1 MRQRGD
7 TAPKAAGCSGDHPPC
22 WGTYKQQIMKK
33 VLYTIILPLLTA
45 LIWGTAFTMQ
55 RMAVEHLSPFSLNG
69 IRFTMGGLLLV
80 AVNFVRA
87 KRFGLRV
94 TNWKKLITGS
104 LCCGLAL
111 AIASDVQQFGV
122 IHATAGK
129 AGFITS
135 LYMVLVPVLGLFLKK
150 RVGLRIWIS
159 VVIALFGLYFLSVT
173 EGFSVIPTDG
183 FLLCAA
189 LMFAVQILFIDYF
202 VTTEDSL
209 CLSCGQFLV
218 AGIVSAA
225 VAFFT
230 DSTAMSDV
238 MAVFWPLMYMGVM
251 STAIAY
257 TLQVL
262 ALKYGD
268 PTPVTLICS
277 LESVFSVA
285 AGALILHEVLS
296 GRELLGCGLML
307 FAVVLAELP
316 EGFFAKSR
324 K

>member
-1 MRQRGD
+1 
-7 TAPKAAGCSGDHPPC
+7 
-22 WGTYKQQIMKK
+22 MKK
-33 VLYTIILPLLTA
+33 ALYTIILPLLTA
-45 LIWGTAFTMQ
+45 LIWGTAFSMQ
-55 RMAVEHLSPFSLNG
+55 RMAVEHLTPFSLNG
-69 IRFTMGGLLLV
+69 IRFTMGGLLLA
-80 AVNFVRA
+80 AVNLVRA
-87 KRFGLRV
+87 KRFGLKV
-94 TNWKKLITGS
+94 TSWKKLIAGS

-111 AIASDVQQFGV
+111 AVASDVQQFGV

-135 LYMVLVPVLGLFLKK
+135 LYMVLVPVFGLFLRR
-150 RVGLRIWIS
+150 RVRLRIWIA
-159 VVIALFGLYFLSVT
+159 VAIALAGLYFLSVT

-189 LMFAVQILFIDYF
+189 VMFAVQILFIDHF
-202 VTTEDSL
+202 VKDVDSL

-218 AGIVSAA
+218 AGALSAIVAL
-225 VAFFT
+225 FT
-230 DSTAMSDV
+230 DHTTMADV

-277 LESVFSVA
+277 LESVFSVV
-285 AGALILHEVLS
+285 AGAFILHEVLS
-296 GRELLGCGLML
+296 GRELAGCALML

-316 EGFFAKSR
+316 ERHGKA
-324 K
+324 

>member
-1 MRQRGD
+1 
-7 TAPKAAGCSGDHPPC
+7 
-22 WGTYKQQIMKK
+22 MKK

-45 LIWGTAFTMQ
+45 LIWGTAFSMQ

-69 IRFTMGGLLLV
+69 IRFIMGGLLLL
-80 AVNFVRA
+80 AVNLVRA
-87 KRFGLRV
+87 KRFGLKV
-94 TNWKKLITGS
+94 NNWKKLLAGS
-104 LCCGLAL
+104 LCCGLSL

-135 LYMVLVPVLGLFLKK
+135 LYMVLVPVLGLFFK
-150 RVGLRIWIS
+150 RRVKLRIWIA
-159 VVIALFGLYFLSVT
+159 VVIALTGLYFLSVT
-173 EGFSVIPTDG
+173 EGFTVIPTDG

-189 LMFAVQILFIDYF
+189 IMFAVQILFIDHF
-202 VTTEDSL
+202 VDTEDSL

-218 AGIVSAA
+218 AGTVSAIIA
-225 VAFFT
+225 LFT
-230 DSTAMSDV
+230 DHTTMGDV
-238 MAVFWPLMYMGVM
+238 MAVFWPLLYMGVM

-277 LESVFSVA
+277 LESVFSVI
-285 AGALILHEVLS
+285 AGALILHEILS

-307 FAVVLAELP
+307 AAVVLAELP
-316 EGFFAKSR
+316 ER
-324 K
+324 KARVSQKFSL